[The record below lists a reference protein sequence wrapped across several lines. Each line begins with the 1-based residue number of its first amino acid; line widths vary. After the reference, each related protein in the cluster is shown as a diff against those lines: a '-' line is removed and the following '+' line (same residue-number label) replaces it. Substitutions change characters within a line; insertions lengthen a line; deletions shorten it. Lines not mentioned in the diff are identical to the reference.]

1 MRRSELTGRI
11 KSDADFSFDT
21 IHSLMKSELYRT
33 IMVPCPFAAME
44 RGEATMRTILLLLS
58 AALCGCASK
67 PSPSPQAVDARAL
80 CQQLAQA
87 SASSRELRSDAYFD
101 QCMIANSQRPP

>member
-1 MRRSELTGRI
+1 
-11 KSDADFSFDT
+11 
-21 IHSLMKSELYRT
+21 
-33 IMVPCPFAAME
+33 
-44 RGEATMRTILLLLS
+44 MRTILLLLS

-87 SASSRELRSDAYFD
+87 SASSRELRSSLLESGNLKEFCA
-101 QCMIANSQRPP
+101 IL

>member
-1 MRRSELTGRI
+1 
-11 KSDADFSFDT
+11 
-21 IHSLMKSELYRT
+21 
-33 IMVPCPFAAME
+33 MVPCTFAVIK

-67 PSPSPQAVDARAL
+67 PSPSPQAVDTRSL

-87 SASSRELRSDAYFD
+87 SSSSRELRSDAYFD

>member
-1 MRRSELTGRI
+1 
-11 KSDADFSFDT
+11 
-21 IHSLMKSELYRT
+21 
-33 IMVPCPFAAME
+33 
-44 RGEATMRTILLLLS
+44 MRTILLLLS

-67 PSPSPQAVDARAL
+67 RSPSPQAVDARSL

-101 QCMIANSQRPP
+101 QCMIANSHRPPWGHVTLLPPVNAEPGRISSCARAVANKSPRGH